1 MDLELWKKRKK
12 ELKLTISD
20 IAKLSNLPKGSVQNI
35 FCGYVPNP
43 RTDTVQ
49 AIEKALGLDNETFTD
64 ISAEERDFIEV
75 LRQLTEEEKK
85 EFISIADFIL
95 AKRK

>member
-1 MDLELWKKRKK
+1 MDIDLWKKRKK
-12 ELKLTISD
+12 ELNLTFED
-20 IAKLSNLPKGSVQNI
+20 LSVITSVS
-35 FCGYVPNP
+35 V
-43 RTDTVQ
+43 RTLKSVFSGERKNTTTFTVQ

-75 LRQLTEEEKK
+75 FRQLTEEEKK